1 MSQNQIKPTHELLHF
16 IKQNQEIIQR
26 SNALTFLS
34 FQNQEI
40 VQRSNALMI
49 PTFQTWE
56 DRFKVQRLN
65 DHLLSKNQEIVSR
78 SNALKRLL
86 FATKINQKDKN
97 NLTNV
102 QFLKNYIS
110 LISSS
115 QLRNT

>member
-1 MSQNQIKPTHELLHF
+1 
-16 IKQNQEIIQR
+16 
-26 SNALTFLS
+26 
-34 FQNQEI
+34 
-40 VQRSNALMI
+40 
-49 PTFQTWE
+49 
-56 DRFKVQRLN
+56 
-65 DHLLSKNQEIVSR
+65 
-78 SNALKRLL
+78 L